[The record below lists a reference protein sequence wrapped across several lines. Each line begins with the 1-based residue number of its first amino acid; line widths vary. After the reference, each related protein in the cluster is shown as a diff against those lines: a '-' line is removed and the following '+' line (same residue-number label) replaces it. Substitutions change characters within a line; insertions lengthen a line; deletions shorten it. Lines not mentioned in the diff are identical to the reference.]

1 MRQRGRI
8 GALQRETNMLFGR
21 QTMAH
26 VHRLLPVPDD
36 LKEPEAEIWRV
47 VVRQS
52 NFNAAAAAL
61 LHNGLRMHAIAR
73 TAQETV
79 AAQGV
84 MITDRNGHQRMHP
97 MLRIERSSRQ
107 LFYQIFKLL
116 HIQTEFD
123 DDG

>member
-1 MRQRGRI
+1 MKQRGRI

-21 QTMAH
+21 LAP
-26 VHRLLPVPDD
+26 VHRVLPVPDD
-36 LKEPEAEIWRV
+36 LKDKPEAEIWRTV
-47 VVRQS
+47 VKQS

>member
-21 QTMAH
+21 QAT
-26 VHRLLPVPDD
+26 VHHLLPVPDD
-36 LKEPEAEIWRV
+36 LKEKPEAEIWRT

-73 TAQETV
+73 NAQETV
-79 AAQGV
+79 EAQGA
-84 MITDRNGHQRMHP
+84 MIKDRNGYLRLHP
-97 MLRIERSSRQ
+97 MLRIERNARA
-107 LFYQIFKLL
+107 LFHQTLKML
-116 HIQTEFD
+116 HLQMEFD
-123 DDG
+123 DDD